1 MHKQTSPDLTDAPA
15 RWKARLDLSFQRRG
29 DQTCSTYTHEGPL
42 RVLQALYPEGP
53 GVCHHVLVHPPGG
66 LVGGDQID
74 IGVEV
79 ETGAH
84 AFVTTPGATR
94 FYRSTGATAT
104 QQVRVHLAPGARLEW
119 LPLETIAYD
128 DCRAR
133 NQWTA
138 SMATGSQ
145 LMAWEVLALGLPQ
158 SGLPYQGGRYL
169 QHFEIEGVWLDRGWI
184 DGADA
189 RLMDG
194 PVGLQ
199 GHRCLGTLVLASGSD
214 LDSERL
220 VQSLSQ
226 AREVAIPS
234 GAWLG
239 VTSPHPRLVVARVLA
254 HQTEPAMSILQG
266 IWARWRNSQW
276 GLAPTASRMWRV

>member
-1 MHKQTSPDLTDAPA
+1 MHKASAATPIKPPA
-15 RWKARLDLSFQRRG
+15 AWKARLDVSFQRRG

-53 GVCHHVLVHPPGG
+53 GICHHVLVHPPGG

-74 IGVEV
+74 IGVRV
-79 ETGAH
+79 GSGAH

-104 QQVRVHLAPGARLEW
+104 QQVRVELASGARLEW
-119 LPLETIAYD
+119 LPLETIAYG
-128 DCRAR
+128 DCQAR
-133 NQWTA
+133 NLWRA
-138 SMATGSQ
+138 SMAPDAQ

-158 SGLPYQGGRYL
+158 SGQPYTSGRYL

-199 GHRCLGTLVLASGSD
+199 GHRCLGTLVLAGGSD

-220 VQSLSQ
+220 AQSLSE
-226 AREVAIPS
+226 AREVAIPA

-254 HQTEPAMSILQG
+254 HQTEPAMTVLQG
-266 IWARWRNSQW
+266 IWARWRSSQW